1 MSSHLPACRL
11 RVRGRPPRRRYTYYT
26 VADPRVADLVTLAS
40 TLAADNAEALASCVR
55 IVPVA
60 S

>member
-1 MSSHLPACRL
+1 VSSHLPAC
-11 RVRGRPPRRRYTYYT
+11 RRYTYYT